1 MSNADDRSYPRFS
14 AGEMARR
21 WGAVAAVLE
30 DVGVDTLVVYGADRS
45 GAAVQWLTQWPV
57 TKEAL
62 VLWRPETMAAPVA
75 SPGAAPAGELP
86 ILLVQFANHVDNARH
101 LAPGFDVRWGGS
113 STLDSLIELL
123 AGPRGGAGPQRVG
136 VVGALPASAVAPLQ
150 AAGNELVFLD
160 GAVGRLRLLKSPEEL
175 EWARRGAGCTD
186 MAVGALADGAEV
198 GMTEAE
204 LGALVESA
212 ELRAGGTSQI
222 HYFAVTSMDA
232 PTVRV
237 PAQWPSDRRLRP
249 GDVLACEVSAN
260 WWGYAGQLLRTFT
273 VAAEPT
279 RRYGEL
285 HRVAQAAFDAVLDRV
300 RPGTTGAELAE
311 AASVIEAAGF
321 STCDDV
327 VHGFVGGYL
336 PPIVPGSGRPALH
349 STFVLEANMTLVV
362 QPNVVTASSGAGVQT
377 GELVAVTSGGHERL
391 HRFPGGIRR
400 IG

>member
-1 MSNADDRSYPRFS
+1 MSDTDDRSYPRFS

-30 DVGVDTLVVYGADRS
+30 DAEVDALVAYGADRS
-45 GAAVQWLTQWPV
+45 GATVQWLTQWPV
-57 TKEAL
+57 TREAL
-62 VLWRPETMAAPVA
+62 VLWRPGTMAAPVA

-86 ILLVQFANHVDNARH
+86 ILLVQFANHVDNARR

-123 AGPRGGAGPQRVG
+123 TVRHVGSQRVG
-136 VVGALPASAVAPLQ
+136 VVGALPASAVEPLQ
-150 AAGNELVFLD
+150 AAGNELVFLN
-160 GAVGRLRLLKSPEEL
+160 GAVGRLRLVKSPEEL
-175 EWARRGAGCTD
+175 EWVRRGAALTD
-186 MAVGALADGAEV
+186 LAVGALADGAEV
-198 GMTEAE
+198 GMAEAE
-204 LGALVESA
+204 LGALVASA
-212 ELRAGGTSQI
+212 EYRAGGTSQI
-222 HYFAVTSMDA
+222 HYFAVTSMEA

-260 WWGYAGQLLRTFT
+260 WWGYPGQLLRTFT
-273 VAAEPT
+273 VADEPT
-279 RRYGEL
+279 LRYGEL

-321 STCDDV
+321 AACDDV

-336 PPIVPGSGRPALH
+336 PPIIPGAGRPALH
-349 STFVLEANMTLVV
+349 GTFVLEANMTLVV
-362 QPNVVTASSGAGVQT
+362 QPNVVTAASGAGVQT

-391 HRFPGGIRR
+391 HRFPGGISR